1 MRVGQVPGKSPLPL
15 NIQLM
20 LPRVWLHPSLPP
32 KTTLPHRCSS
42 LSDTDYKEDLLIV
55 AGDIADDTEVVR
67 KTLVLLLS
75 KWAHV
80 FFTPGNH
87 ELWVRRGEADVR
99 DSFGELRCAGYGERS
114 DIQCAYSF
122 LLKRAMERWGAE
134 TVKGKHWRR

>member
-1 MRVGQVPGKSPLPL
+1 MRVGQVLGKSRLPL
-15 NIQLM
+15 NTLLM
-20 LPRVWLHPSLPP
+20 LPRVRLYPSLPS
-32 KTTLPHRCSS
+32 KTALPHRCTS
-42 LSDTDYKEDLLIV
+42 LSDADYKEDVLIV

-99 DSFGELRCAGYGERS
+99 DSFGELRRAAHARQS
-114 DIQCAYSF
+114 SF
-122 LLKRAMERWGAE
+122 
-134 TVKGKHWRR
+134 

>member
-1 MRVGQVPGKSPLPL
+1 MKPSFSLIVMIVISGARWPSAWEVAPSTEHSADAAKIMAL
-15 NIQLM
+15 
-20 LPRVWLHPSLPP
+20 PSLPSNIA
-32 KTTLPHRCSS
+32 LPHRCTT
-42 LSDTDYKEDLLIV
+42 LSDTDYKEDVLIV

-99 DSFGELRCAGYGERS
+99 DSFGELRCTGHGGRS
-114 DIQCAYSF
+114 DF
-122 LLKRAMERWGAE
+122 
-134 TVKGKHWRR
+134 